1 MDVNNIDNNG
11 GISKKLIEQNK
22 FLSAQEKEKM
32 LSVFCSIDGQEED
45 DVKDNIT
52 TAESL
57 GLFLKETK
65 NNLGDKRYD
74 KFLDSAGL
82 SYLKNDKNMDG
93 VISEEDFSDVA
104 LDKLR
109 GNDLLRIFQ
118 GQKWSPEI
126 AKIFSSVINNT
137 QLKENFI
144 NMRIINN
151 GFRTNKNIM
160 YDVKS
165 KTLKIADDVDTYYC
179 SFKKYQYDK
188 NGLLL
193 SKQELNTIEE
203 YHVYYKDGKMH
214 NLSDWS
220 VNWLAEQEGF
230 PPLSDRKLS
239 EEKEQL
245 YKDIFDG
252 KYGNVWRKSEYKYDK
267 KGKVIE
273 NKEYIRDEIKTS
285 TWQNGVKNKITRK
298 SNGDFVSHTKTDF
311 SWVEENNTR
320 TEVVENYDEQGNF
333 MYKTTTIEKSY
344 DTPKVINDKNGKK
357 IGIDSDTR
365 VIKEYSDGKVEET
378 YTYEES
384 SAPIRR
390 VVPEYTDHK
399 EFKDLSFE
407 RKDGFKFDIKDT
419 SETSSVITVTT
430 PEGKSFSIN
439 CKGDFDRDFYHNK
452 QLPELK
458 NLLDKLPPKVLEDLS
473 NEILDINLMKFG
485 SMDLLDG
492 FYAWNTNVMTIL
504 NPKQLTTIIHEIGH
518 ALDNNNSILVSKSP
532 EYVRKFNRLQELA
545 QKLNIN
551 DENHALEMP
560 EEFFASVYANQE
572 LNGGKTDF
580 DKINP
585 EILQF
590 NPDHIEVLN
599 YRARNFKNS
608 NNPDEREFY
617 EIFESLKADTISGI
631 ESIRKLPKSERC
643 DTTPNDLVKTELK
656 DILDKM
662 NKNYYQVIDVL
673 LLPEGDSLELEL
685 LTTLTADDDTYN
697 SMMELYQEISEAK
710 IPVTEDVQ
718 KIFAELIPKLQDARA
733 KIKAK

>member
-1 MDVNNIDNNG
+1 MSIDNVSNKD
-11 GISKKLIEQNK
+11 GISKSLIEQNK

-32 LSVFCSIDGQEED
+32 LSVFSSIDGQEED
-45 DVKDNIT
+45 EVKDNIT

-93 VISEEDFSDVA
+93 VISEEDFSEEA
-104 LDKLR
+104 LDKLW
-109 GNDLLRIFQ
+109 GNDLFHIFQ

-126 AKIFSSVINNT
+126 AKIFSSVLNNSP
-137 QLKENFI
+137 LKEKI
-144 NMRIINN
+144 ITTRIDGQFVNQ
-151 GFRTNKNIM
+151 NIM
-160 YDVKS
+160 YDVKN
-165 KTLKIADDVDTYYC
+165 KTLKIAEDVDTAYC
-179 SFKKYQYDK
+179 SYKKYQYDK

-193 SKQELNTIEE
+193 SKQELNGIEE
-203 YHVYYKDGKMH
+203 YHVYYKDGKQY
-214 NLSDWS
+214 NLSDWD
-220 VNWLAEQEGF
+220 VNYLAEQEGF
-230 PPLSDRKLS
+230 PPLSDKS
-239 EEKEQL
+239 FPKEMAPL
-245 YKDIFDG
+245 FKDIFDG

-273 NKEYIRDEIKTS
+273 DKEYIKDEIKTS
-285 TWQNGVKNKITRK
+285 TWQNGVENEITRK
-298 SNGDFVSHTKTDF
+298 ANGDFVSHTKTAF
-311 SWVEENNTR
+311 SWVEENNTK
-320 TEVVENYDEQGNF
+320 TYVVENYDEQGNF

-365 VIKEYSDGKVEET
+365 VIKEGADGKVEET

-384 SAPIRR
+384 SDPIRR

-485 SMDLLDG
+485 PMGLLDG

-504 NPKQLTTIIHEIGH
+504 NPKQITTIIHEIGH
-518 ALDNNNSILVSKSP
+518 ALDNNKGILVSKSP

-572 LNGGKTDF
+572 LKGGKTDY
-580 DKINP
+580 DNINP
-585 EILQF
+585 ETLRF

-599 YRARNFKNS
+599 YRVRNFKNS
-608 NNPDEREFY
+608 DKPDEREFY

-643 DTTPNDLVKTELK
+643 DTTANDLVKTELK
-656 DILDKM
+656 DILENM
-662 NKNYYQVIDVL
+662 NKNYYQVIDAL
-673 LLPEGDSLELEL
+673 QLSKGESIELEL
-685 LTTLTADDDTYN
+685 LTTLTADEDTYN

-710 IPVTEDVQ
+710 IAVTEDVQ
-718 KIFAELIPKLQDARA
+718 KLFAELVPKLQEVRE
-733 KIKAK
+733 KLKSN

>member
-151 GFRTNKNIM
+151 GFSTNKNIM